1 MIFFPDVPLH
11 ATSPSRWK
19 WTAVS
24 HRSLASWSIK
34 RLSPPV
40 QLLLVSMICTVPVID
55 QFCDSICKWFRI
67 AQLAVSVCSQGFQF
81 PAAIVDQL
89 VHERWKNGIFHR
101 SRLPRWR
108 GRRNL
113 IKIGEVS
120 LSGGPSNQLDDK
132 WSPFRSNGSFW
143 KNEPQPCI
151 PAVHCTLLLSRTKTG
166 WNSTCCHEFQQT
178 DARVS
183 ATRGAF
189 QQEQHPPVVGRGR
202 WSQGVLRQAGF
213 CEATL
218 MQQYPS
224 VGLAVPVCARGKPLL
239 LTAPAPSRSSV
250 EEHSVT
256 PGASAQRGK

>member
-1 MIFFPDVPLH
+1 MIFFPDLPLH

-19 WTAVS
+19 WAAVS

-143 KNEPQPCI
+143 KNERQTCI
-151 PAVHCTLLLSRTKTG
+151 PAGSVVNGLGDGARCEVKFKLKKKKLFWINWRRIVRTP
-166 WNSTCCHEFQQT
+166 Q
-178 DARVS
+178 
-183 ATRGAF
+183 
-189 QQEQHPPVVGRGR
+189 
-202 WSQGVLRQAGF
+202 
-213 CEATL
+213 
-218 MQQYPS
+218 MQ
-224 VGLAVPVCARGKPLL
+224 LF
-239 LTAPAPSRSSV
+239 
-250 EEHSVT
+250 
-256 PGASAQRGK
+256 

>member
-1 MIFFPDVPLH
+1 MIFSLISLY
-11 ATSPSRWK
+11 TSPSRWK
-19 WTAVS
+19 WAAVS

-55 QFCDSICKWFRI
+55 QLCDSICKWFRI

-132 WSPFRSNGSFW
+132 WSPFRSNGSFEKMSGKHVFRPDRNSMDSVMVHVVKFNSNW
-143 KNEPQPCI
+143 KKKIILN
-151 PAVHCTLLLSRTKTG
+151 K
-166 WNSTCCHEFQQT
+166 
-178 DARVS
+178 
-183 ATRGAF
+183 
-189 QQEQHPPVVGRGR
+189 
-202 WSQGVLRQAGF
+202 
-213 CEATL
+213 
-218 MQQYPS
+218 
-224 VGLAVPVCARGKPLL
+224 LAPKWPNCRC
-239 LTAPAPSRSSV
+239 SCF
-250 EEHSVT
+250 
-256 PGASAQRGK
+256 

>member
-1 MIFFPDVPLH
+1 MKISRDILHHKLNNRKNFQIYQLTICWLMIFFPDLPLH

-19 WTAVS
+19 WAAVS

-55 QFCDSICKWFRI
+55 QFCDSVCKWFRI

-143 KNEPQPCI
+143 KKWAATMYSGRIGSQWTRWW
-151 PAVHCTLLLSRTKTG
+151 CTL
-166 WNSTCCHEFQQT
+166 
-178 DARVS
+178 
-183 ATRGAF
+183 
-189 QQEQHPPVVGRGR
+189 
-202 WSQGVLRQAGF
+202 WS
-213 CEATL
+213 
-218 MQQYPS
+218 
-224 VGLAVPVCARGKPLL
+224 
-239 LTAPAPSRSSV
+239 
-250 EEHSVT
+250 
-256 PGASAQRGK
+256 